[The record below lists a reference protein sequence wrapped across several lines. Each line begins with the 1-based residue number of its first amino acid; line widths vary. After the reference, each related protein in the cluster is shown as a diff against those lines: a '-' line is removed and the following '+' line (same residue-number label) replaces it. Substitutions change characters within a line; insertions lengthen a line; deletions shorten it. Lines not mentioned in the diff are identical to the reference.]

1 MEDTEKA
8 IVALSRS
15 VKEWGNSV
23 KGGGFIRINEVS
35 GVCEFGHESSDDAG

>member
-1 MEDTEKA
+1 MEDTGNA

-23 KGGGFIRINEVS
+23 KGSEFIGLHEFS
-35 GVCEFGHESSDDAG
+35 GVSEFDHEIDDAE

>member
-1 MEDTEKA
+1 MEDTENA

-23 KGGGFIRINEVS
+23 KGSEFIGIDEFS
-35 GVCEFGHESSDDAG
+35 GVSEFGHESSDAG